1 MNGRH
6 TLMLVAAGL
15 AFAVLVPGVAG
26 AQQSDAPRTPWGAPD
41 LQGVWD
47 RQTLTPFQRPRE
59 LGDKA
64 VFTAEEAAVFES
76 QANAALDALDVRV
89 APRGTAENN
98 ETAETIGNY
107 NDFWFDAGATAVET
121 LRTSLVIDPP
131 DGRVPA
137 LTAEAADKRA
147 ALVRSREGVNRH
159 EPTPGGF
166 VDDLGPG
173 RYAVRCLVGFNTGP
187 PLVPGGYNQ
196 NMQVFQTEDYVV
208 ILNEM
213 VHDSRII
220 PIDGTPRTGIG
231 SWTGESR
238 GRWEGDTLVIET
250 NNFTDKTRWRGS
262 AENMTLVERLTR
274 QDDDTLVYTFTVTD
288 PDTWVQPWTAE
299 IPMRRGD
306 EPLYEYA
313 CHEGNYSM
321 EGILAGARADE
332 RAAAEQQ

>member
-1 MNGRH
+1 MRQRQI
-6 TLMLVAAGL
+6 VALGVLAAIVATAGL
-15 AFAVLVPGVAG
+15 APPAA
-26 AQQSDAPRTPWGAPD
+26 AQDGPRTAWGAPD

-47 RQTLTPFQRPRE
+47 FRTITPLQRPEQYGDRE
-59 LGDKA
+59 FL
-64 VFTAEEAAVFES
+64 TQEEAATLEQGAVDRDER
-76 QANAALDALDVRV
+76 LLL
-89 APRGTAENN
+89 APPRRTEAGGSVGAYNNFWMDRGTR
-98 ETAETIGNY
+98 TIG
-107 NDFWFDAGATAVET
+107 TR
-121 LRTSLVIDPP
+121 RTSLIIDPP
-131 DGRVPA
+131 NGRMPA
-137 LTAEAADKRA
+137 LSEAGQARADARRERRA
-147 ALVRSREGVNRH
+147 DHPADSWLDRS
-159 EPTPGGF
+159 TF
-166 VDDLGPG
+166 D
-173 RYAVRCLVGFNTGP
+173 RCILGFNTGP
-187 PLVPGGYNQ
+187 PMTPGGYNQ
-196 NMQVFQTEDYVV
+196 NMQVFQTEDTVV

-238 GRWEGDTLVIET
+238 GRWEGDTLVVET

-262 AENMTLVERLTR
+262 SENMTLVERLTR

-299 IPMRRGD
+299 IPMRRGE